1 MKHNIIDQIL
11 SSNVYDVAKQTDLNY
26 LDTLSVDLGNDIYLK
41 REDQQPVYSFKLRGA
56 YHKMSLFTDSQLQ
69 AGVVAASAGNH
80 AQGVAYSAMKKGI
93 KATIV
98 MPVTTPDIKVAAVRN
113 FGADVVLYGDSYDD
127 AYEKAQV
134 IINDSDAIF
143 IHPYDDLDVIAGQG
157 TIAREII
164 EQLANIDY
172 MFIPVG
178 GGGLLAGMCVYL
190 KHVKPDIKIIAVE
203 PENSA
208 CLYEALQAKDRVV
221 LDHVGIFADGVA
233 VKQIGRYPF
242 ELVRDCVDDTV
253 LLTTDEICAGVKD
266 IYDNVR
272 AIAEPAGAL
281 SLAGIKK
288 YLHSHDIK
296 NKVFAGILCGANVNF
311 HRLRHISER
320 AELGE
325 QKEALFSVAIDEQK
339 GSFLLFCRVLSG
351 RSITEFNYRYQ
362 HDSVAQIFVGIQLQE
377 DETSAD
383 FLGVLNQ
390 HGYQAVDLTYNEVA
404 KLHLR
409 YMIGGKPQDLNNER
423 LYRFQFP
430 ERPNALLNFLS
441 TLGTDYNISLF
452 HYRNHGAAYGRVL
465 VGIQVSQDQLSGF
478 TALLDSI
485 GYTFFDETDNEGYP
499 LFL

>member
-208 CLYEALQAKDRVV
+208 CLY
-221 LDHVGIFADGVA
+221 H
-233 VKQIGRYPF
+233 
-242 ELVRDCVDDTV
+242 
-253 LLTTDEICAGVKD
+253 
-266 IYDNVR
+266 
-272 AIAEPAGAL
+272 AL
-281 SLAGIKK
+281 SC
-288 YLHSHDIK
+288 
-296 NKVFAGILCGANVNF
+296 V
-311 HRLRHISER
+311 
-320 AELGE
+320 
-325 QKEALFSVAIDEQK
+325 
-339 GSFLLFCRVLSG
+339 
-351 RSITEFNYRYQ
+351 
-362 HDSVAQIFVGIQLQE
+362 
-377 DETSAD
+377 TS
-383 FLGVLNQ
+383 
-390 HGYQAVDLTYNEVA
+390 
-404 KLHLR
+404 
-409 YMIGGKPQDLNNER
+409 
-423 LYRFQFP
+423 
-430 ERPNALLNFLS
+430 S
-441 TLGTDYNISLF
+441 NIM
-452 HYRNHGAAYGRVL
+452 
-465 VGIQVSQDQLSGF
+465 
-478 TALLDSI
+478 
-485 GYTFFDETDNEGYP
+485 
-499 LFL
+499 